1 MHQRRTNMS
10 LGIEIPDVMEKDKWM
25 FNPRNQFSHEESH
38 ISKCQSLL
46 DQVQSGLEIKSGN

>member
-1 MHQRRTNMS
+1 MS

-25 FNPRNQFSHEESH
+25 FNLRNQFSHEESH